1 MFDLFYRDGSLWR
14 VWRCDRVWR
23 FFQSIS
29 ITAFRGGLCVLA
41 SHPVTPSH
49 LNKLNILKYILKIK
63 FYSSSSILIR
73 HSAILNP
80 MNKNDKLLV
89 IDPKLLIGSSIHSND
104 FNPIT
109 DEEDVWFWLF
119 YREGYVYRRW
129 LGGSLW
135 LAENQSISKEQLL
148 RELLK

>member
-1 MFDLFYRDGSLWR
+1 MWR

-73 HSAILNP
+73 HSCLIIKPLNP
-80 MNKNDKLLV
+80 PCGFFFPNRSFLSYLKLV
-89 IDPKLLIGSSIHSND
+89 IRCISFWISQNGLEIWKNNLVVLQGGFFVEGEGWRVKGS
-104 FNPIT
+104 F
-109 DEEDVWFWLF
+109 F
-119 YREGYVYRRW
+119 G
-129 LGGSLW
+129 
-135 LAENQSISKEQLL
+135 
-148 RELLK
+148 